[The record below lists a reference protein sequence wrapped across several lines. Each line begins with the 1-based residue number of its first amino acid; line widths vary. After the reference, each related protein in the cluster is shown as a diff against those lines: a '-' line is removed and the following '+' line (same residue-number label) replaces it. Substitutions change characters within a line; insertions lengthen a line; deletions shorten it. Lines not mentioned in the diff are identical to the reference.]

1 VPSLARSLKACV
13 AQGGKILRPAKTMGG
28 AKMAVICDPA
38 GAVAALYQAPKA
50 PAPAKKKR

>member
-1 VPSLARSLKACV
+1 MPSLARSLKACV